1 MAINL
6 SEEQMQELQAL
17 MDDADAAN
25 PEDVEDA
32 PEMEEAAEADEADA
46 ANEAAAALGEGDGAA
61 ADAPA
66 VPDPNAGAAQP
77 AAPALPEGVES
88 VEQLIQL
95 YNEMRA
101 QGDEMATLREL
112 NEQLV
117 AIAEALGYGQDVES
131 VPLPTDEIDQKL
143 HAKLK
148 PMLEMQQKTL
158 RGRMIDQGW
167 RRFFAENTEAREM
180 MDDIKEVLKESPEL
194 SDDERG
200 AEIAYTMARAKRYKP
215 EKALFEDKEFIDRAA
230 ANEKVKEK
238 VIAEY
243 LKRVAKSGEGAPMS
257 VGTGGSAVPVGKKK
271 YSMEDAHKAMR
282 GMLG

>member
-1 MAINL
+1 MGINL
-6 SEEQMQELQAL
+6 NEEQMRELEAL
-17 MDDADAAN
+17 MEESDAAN
-25 PEDVEDA
+25 PEPTEDA
-32 PEMEEAAEADEADA
+32 PEMEEAVPTDEADA
-46 ANEAAAALGEGDGAA
+46 ANEAADALGEGDGAA

-117 AIAEALGYGQDVES
+117 AVAEALGYGQDVES
-131 VPLPTDEIDQKL
+131 VPLPTDELDQKL

-167 RRFFAENTEAREM
+167 RKFFVDNAEAREM

-200 AEIAYTMARAKRYKP
+200 AEIAYTMARAKRYRP

-243 LKRVAKSGEGAPMS
+243 LKSVARSGEGAPMS
-257 VGTGGSAVPVGKKK
+257 VGTGGNVVPVGKKK
-271 YSMEDAHKAMR
+271 YSMDDAHKAMR
-282 GMLG
+282 SMLG